1 MTTQHCHV
9 HPNQMGCSNPDD
21 QITITMANQHSSER
35 HLRQSAA
42 RQEIVRV
49 LKLIAVEDAD
59 EARRE
64 SARVVL
70 QMLTANAG

>member
-1 MTTQHCHV
+1 
-9 HPNQMGCSNPDD
+9 MGCSNPDD